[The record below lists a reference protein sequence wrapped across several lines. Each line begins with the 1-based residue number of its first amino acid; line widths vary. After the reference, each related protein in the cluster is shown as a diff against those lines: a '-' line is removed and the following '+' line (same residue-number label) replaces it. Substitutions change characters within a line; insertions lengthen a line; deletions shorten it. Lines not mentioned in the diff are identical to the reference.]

1 MHTSIKLNTPCELIN
16 LEPLNPLISKCQIK
30 VCYVGEE
37 PNRNGTIITKET
49 AKEMANSLPGCPIVG
64 FFNEEKEDF
73 EEHNKIIDISNGK
86 WEIKDTTRPYG
97 FVDLNAKA
105 WFQKFEDDGVEHE
118 YLMTEGYLWTG
129 QYPETKR
136 ILARGN
142 NQSMELDGEHLE
154 GRWTEHGNDEPS
166 FFIINEA
173 IISKLCILGE
183 DVEPCFEG
191 ASITNVQFSFDDS
204 FKQAW
209 YSMVNQVNELLNKG
223 GTPVAK
229 KDTKDVTLEN
239 SLDQPEEVIEDVKE
253 EPVEP
258 SIEEPVVEPVV
269 EEVVEG
275 EQNPAPAVEPS
286 TDGEIPAVEGTPAE
300 ETPVVAYV
308 LEEIPEYVALKE
320 ENETLKTQLAELTAF
335 KQASERKDKEA
346 MIESFY
352 MLSDEDKKDV
362 VEHIDEYSLDD
373 IEAKLSIICVR
384 NKVSFNLDDNKGNEP
399 APIVYNLEGSV
410 SKDETTPAW
419 VKAVRS
425 VAKNKK

>member
-1 MHTSIKLNTPCELIN
+1 
-16 LEPLNPLISKCQIK
+16 
-30 VCYVGEE
+30 
-37 PNRNGTIITKET
+37 
-49 AKEMANSLPGCPIVG
+49 
-64 FFNEEKEDF
+64 
-73 EEHNKIIDISNGK
+73 
-86 WEIKDTTRPYG
+86 
-97 FVDLNAKA
+97 
-105 WFQKFEDDGVEHE
+105 
-118 YLMTEGYLWTG
+118 MTEGYLWTG

-136 ILARGN
+136 ILAHGN
-142 NQSMELDGEHLE
+142 NQSMELDSDHLE

-204 FKQAW
+204 FKEAW

-229 KDTKDVTLEN
+229 KDTQDVTLEN
-239 SLDQPEEVIEDVKE
+239 SLAQPEDVVEDVKE
-253 EPVEP
+253 PVEAP
-258 SIEEPVVEPVV
+258 ETPAEEPVVEEPVA
-269 EEVVEG
+269 EEVTEG
-275 EQNPAPAVEPS
+275 EVTPAPEVEPS
-286 TDGEIPAVEGTPAE
+286 TEDEVPTVEEAPAE
-300 ETPVVAYV
+300 EAPVAAYV
-308 LEEIPEYVALKE
+308 LEEIPEYIALKE

-335 KQASERKDKEA
+335 KKASERKDKEA

-399 APIVYNLEGSV
+399 APVVYNLEGSI
-410 SKDETTPAW
+410 SNDEMTPAW